1 MVETVSGKKNRK
13 NMLLNEALL
22 IYMNRRHNKQIEKK
36 KVTWMCEK
44 YLDFESVKNAVTG
57 TDFSF
62 FFVNLRIG
70 HSL

>member
-36 KVTWMCEK
+36 KVKCEK

-62 FFVNLRIG
+62 FFINLRIG